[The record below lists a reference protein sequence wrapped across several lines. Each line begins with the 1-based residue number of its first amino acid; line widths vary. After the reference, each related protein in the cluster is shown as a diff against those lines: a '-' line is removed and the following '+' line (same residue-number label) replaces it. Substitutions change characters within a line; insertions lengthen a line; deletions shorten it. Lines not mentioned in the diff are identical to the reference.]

1 MYLNID
7 GFNKINDRIQSQRQL
22 ELENQRRS
30 VQDARAS
37 ETFDRQQKDWGLQDA
52 YQAEV
57 GNQAQEL
64 LTGLASAKGYDWRQA
79 AGVQAP
85 APTESNPAPGLAAPT
100 NRAAI
105 DQYVPPDDQAP
116 AGLASAKTTVKPAA
130 NTMGASAMDDDLA
143 AIKRQIELA
152 KVSRDPGMLAK
163 ADAAWR
169 DHTKKR
175 TAMEMSDYF
184 DSASPDEL
192 SRLASS
198 ITADK
203 TNKVKA
209 VYDKDSGFTRLE
221 TDDGVQ
227 TLRPAELKKYL
238 ISKALGSID
247 GMAAAQQSNIARTDK
262 DNATVEKITATNN
275 QGDYRAGLL
284 DAKQAVIDAKQA
296 ARTPGQPNREE
307 RLRYTTLF
315 TDASRNIAQT
325 QKAISALQ
333 KEPGFTRKAST
344 PGTPQAQQL
353 QEMRDSI
360 KAYTEERSLYQGLL
374 AGSQTA
380 PGLGSTLP
388 SGTTPAPT
396 GSAPGYQNEAAMRS
410 TVAGDMGADP
420 AAIQR
425 EIAQTTADL
434 KKVTDPASRAQL
446 QTHLADL
453 IKQGQGIGLAGADPK
468 PATGNRPPLSSFNR

>member
-22 ELENQRRS
+22 ELENQRRAT
-30 VQDARAS
+30 QDARVA
-37 ETFDRQQKDWGLQDA
+37 ETFGRQQKQWGLDDA
-52 YQAEV
+52 LQTEV
-57 GNQAQEL
+57 GAQAGE
-64 LTGLASAKGYDWRQA
+64 LTGLASAKGYDWRQGI
-79 AGVQAP
+79 GVP

-105 DQYVPPDDQAP
+105 DQYTAPPADQVPL
-116 AGLASAKTTVKPAA
+116 GLASAVKP
-130 NTMGASAMDDDLA
+130 GAQERPLGSTPMDDELET
-143 AIKRQIELA
+143 IKKQARIAQA
-152 KVSRDPGMLAK
+152 SRDPAMLAK
-163 ADAAWR
+163 AQAAFF
-169 DHTKKR
+169 DHKKRR

-296 ARTPGQPNREE
+296 ARTAGQPNREE